1 MKHIHKSLEEK
12 KEECIRLLRS
22 TNRPHI
28 DDLISFISH
37 MGYFVAPGSYTHH
50 RFKGGLVSHSLETY
64 YEAMSLREQKI
75 KEGFS
80 PESMP
85 EESVI
90 ISALMHDL
98 CKADTIRY
106 NDEQRKVCRVKK
118 ARGHSRRSVCKVG
131 EAKFR
136 LTEDEKNAILWHMGG
151 RHIYEDKQKRIEF
164 FQNNPLSDIIRKA
177 DGSSIGK
184 SKKRHHKSIV

>member
-64 YEAMSLREQKI
+64 YEAMALREQKI

-80 PESMP
+80 SESMP

>member
-1 MKHIHKSLEEK
+1 MKYIHKSLEEK
-12 KEECIRLLRS
+12 KEECIRLLLS

-37 MGYFVAPGSYTHH
+37 MGYFVAPGSYKHH
-50 RFKGGLVSHSLETY
+50 TY
-64 YEAMSLREQKI
+64 YEAMALREQKM

-80 PESMP
+80 PDSMP

-98 CKADTIRY
+98 CKADAIRFS
-106 NDEQRKVCRVKK
+106 EELRKVCRVKK
-118 ARGHSRRSVCKVG
+118 THGHSRRSVRKVG
-131 EAKFR
+131 EATFH
-136 LTEDEKNAILWHMGG
+136 LTEDEKKAILWHMGG
-151 RHIYEDKQKRIEF
+151 KHIYADKQKRIEF

-184 SKKRHHKSIV
+184 SKRRHHSSIV

>member
-12 KEECIRLLRS
+12 KEECIRLLSS

-64 YEAMSLREQKI
+64 YEAMALREQKM

-80 PESMP
+80 PDSMP

-90 ISALMHDL
+90 ISSLMHDL
-98 CKADTIRY
+98 CKADA
-106 NDEQRKVCRVKK
+106 KVCRVKK
-118 ARGHSRRSVCKVG
+118 THGHSSRSVRKVR

-151 RHIYEDKQKRIEF
+151 EHIYKDKQKRIEF
-164 FQNNPLSDIIRKA
+164 FHNNPLSDIIRKA
-177 DGSSIGK
+177 DGKSIGK
-184 SKKRHHKSIV
+184 SKMRHHKSMV

>member
-1 MKHIHKSLEEK
+1 MTYTHKSLEEK

-37 MGYFVAPGSYTHH
+37 MGYFVAPGSYKHH

-75 KEGFS
+75 KAGFS

-98 CKADTIRY
+98 CKADAY
-106 NDEQRKVCRVKK
+106 
-118 ARGHSRRSVCKVG
+118 S
-131 EAKFR
+131 
-136 LTEDEKNAILWHMGG
+136 L
-151 RHIYEDKQKRIEF
+151 
-164 FQNNPLSDIIRKA
+164 
-177 DGSSIGK
+177 
-184 SKKRHHKSIV
+184 

>member
-1 MKHIHKSLEEK
+1 MKHLHKSLDEK
-12 KEECIRLLRS
+12 KEECVRLLRS

-64 YEAMSLREQKI
+64 YEAMALREQKI